1 MQHRRDAYC
10 LADFGQSG
18 PAIDLCR
25 FRSHKTGL
33 ATGNG
38 ITSSGKHND
47 IMLDQ
52 FLDYC
57 NMPLI
62 QRGSGVVSPNHPCH
76 TSYAAVDDVVIE
88 GDIGSPEGPTQ
99 VIVDRLVAESG
110 DQIGGVAGNHN
121 LLFPVREIFNGGL
134 HDSFGIFK
142 GGMFVKFDMQG
153 IS

>member
-10 LADFGQSG
+10 LADFSQSG

-25 FRSHKTGL
+25 FWGQKSSFG
-33 ATGNG
+33 TGNG
-38 ITSSGKHND
+38 VASGGEHDN

-62 QRGSGVVSPNHPCH
+62 QRGSGVVSPNHPGD

-99 VIVDRLVAESG
+99 VIVDRLVAEAG
-110 DQIGGVAGNHN
+110 DQI
-121 LLFPVREIFNGGL
+121 
-134 HDSFGIFK
+134 
-142 GGMFVKFDMQG
+142 
-153 IS
+153 